1 MERIGA
7 YILTGGQSSR
17 MGTPKARLK
26 IGGYSFVEIAAR
38 ALGAVSEDIKIV
50 GGVIRESDE
59 WATIPDVVTCGAR
72 GPLVGIYSALS
83 DCSSAWAFV
92 LACDMP
98 FVSADLIAYLASV
111 DRVGFD
117 AVVPM
122 QANGRAQPIC
132 ALYRRATC
140 LAAADELIRG
150 EDRSLHALLERIR
163 VRPVPFSSF
172 EMIANSKDPFMNVN
186 TPEDL
191 RIAEARY
198 LNSKPLRDQI
208 GLTSLPVHSPP
219 IFGKAE

>member
-1 MERIGA
+1 
-7 YILTGGQSSR
+7 
-17 MGTPKARLK
+17 
-26 IGGYSFVEIAAR
+26 
-38 ALGAVSEDIKIV
+38 
-50 GGVIRESDE
+50 
-59 WATIPDVVTCGAR
+59 
-72 GPLVGIYSALS
+72 
-83 DCSSAWAFV
+83 
-92 LACDMP
+92 
-98 FVSADLIAYLASV
+98 YLASV

-150 EDRSLHALLERIR
+150 EDQSLHALLERIR

-172 EMIANSKDPFMNVN
+172 ELIANSKDPFMNVN

-208 GLTSLPVHSPP
+208 GLTALPVHSPP